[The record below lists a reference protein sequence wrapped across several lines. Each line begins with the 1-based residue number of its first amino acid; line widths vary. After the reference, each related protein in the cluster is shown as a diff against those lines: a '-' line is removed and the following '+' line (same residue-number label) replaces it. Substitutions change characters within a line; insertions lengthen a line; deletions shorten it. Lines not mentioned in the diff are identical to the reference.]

1 MILVMS
7 QMKIKIKI
15 LAKSTIVKIIAFITL
30 LNLNMNPINECV
42 PWRLQLRLSFYSD
55 RFFFFFFWEVTH
67 KLVKKYLFI
76 YFYYFSLFDPPKENK
91 KKIMK
96 VTFVGLRLWVPLSQ
110 QNWIIFNG
118 PYGNVFRLLSQF
130 IKLINCYW
138 NIIFTLTRY

>member
-1 MILVMS
+1 
-7 QMKIKIKI
+7 MKIKKKKKK
-15 LAKSTIVKIIAFITL
+15 LANSTIVKIIAFITL

-42 PWRLQLRLSFYSD
+42 PWRLQLRLSFYSN
-55 RFFFFFFWEVTH
+55 RFFFFPFFEKSHTSW
-67 KLVKKYLFI
+67 LKKYLFI
-76 YFYYFSLFDPPKENK
+76 YFDYFSLFDPSKENK

-96 VTFVGLRLWVPLSQ
+96 VTFVGLRLWVSLSQ

-138 NIIFTLTRY
+138 NIIFTLTHY